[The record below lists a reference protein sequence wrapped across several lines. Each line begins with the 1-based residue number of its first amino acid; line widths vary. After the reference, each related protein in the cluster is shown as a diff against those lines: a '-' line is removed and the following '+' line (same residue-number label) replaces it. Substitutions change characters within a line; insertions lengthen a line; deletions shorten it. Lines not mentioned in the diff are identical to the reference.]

1 MPPWQVAI
9 LARAAVP
16 GEAKTRLIPRLGAA
30 RAATLQAQLTERA
43 MQRVH
48 AAGARIV
55 LWIAGVAD
63 VATRELAQRF
73 DAELRTQPPG
83 DLGDRMHAAVLDAK
97 AAGLPAMI
105 IGTDCPAQQPEH
117 LRKARM
123 LLAEHDVVLQPALDG
138 GYVMIAMNQ
147 PCSELFQGIAWGSEI
162 VLESTRQRC
171 AALGLTCAELPA
183 LSDLDRPEDLDL
195 AIVNG
200 WLDGSE
206 WT

>member
-1 MPPWQVAI
+1 MPHWQVAI

-16 GEAKTRLIPRLGAA
+16 GEAKTRLISRLGAA
-30 RAATLQAQLTERA
+30 RAAALQAHLTERA
-43 MQRVH
+43 MHRVQ

-55 LWIAGVAD
+55 LWIAGSVD
-63 VATRELAQRF
+63 IRTTELARQF
-73 DAELRTQPPG
+73 DAELRAQPPG
-83 DLGDRMHAAVLDAK
+83 DLGARMHAAALGAK
-97 AAGLPAMI
+97 ATGRSAMI

-117 LRKARM
+117 LLKARM

-147 PCSELFQGIAWGSEI
+147 PYIELFQNIAWGSET
-162 VLESTRQRC
+162 VLQSTRQRC
-171 AALGLTCAELPA
+171 VALGLTCAELPA
-183 LSDLDRPEDLDL
+183 LPDLDRPEDLDL
-195 AIVNG
+195 AIANG